1 MTERS
6 EHRTRMTHDKVT
18 VVLRDTPIEVLT
30 RANEHQAELIREFTL
45 LAMGA
50 VTEQSGS
57 PVPVGLDALIHE
69 LEARDPD
76 AETMARR
83 QQDAA
88 ISRGEVSVTLTVDV
102 PVSAA
107 RAALR
112 LRDALDQADEF
123 CRSGELL
130 TLAPQTDIVALRDWY
145 LEEFDRQINGEQP
158 LSWPDYLATHSAD

>member
-1 MTERS
+1 
-6 EHRTRMTHDKVT
+6 MTHQSRRTKQNTVT
-18 VVLRDTPIEVLT
+18 VVLRDAPIEVLT

-57 PVPVGLDALIHE
+57 QVPPGLDALIHE

-76 AETMARR
+76 AETVARQ

-88 ISRGEVSVTLTVDV
+88 VARGASSVTLTMQV
-102 PVSAA
+102 PPSAA
-107 RAALR
+107 KAALR
-112 LRDALDQADEF
+112 LRDALKRADEF

-130 TLAPQTDIVALRDWY
+130 TLAPRHDIIALREWY
-145 LEEFDRQINGEQP
+145 LEEFDRQIAGESP
-158 LSWPDYLATHSAD
+158 LSWPEYLTKHSTG